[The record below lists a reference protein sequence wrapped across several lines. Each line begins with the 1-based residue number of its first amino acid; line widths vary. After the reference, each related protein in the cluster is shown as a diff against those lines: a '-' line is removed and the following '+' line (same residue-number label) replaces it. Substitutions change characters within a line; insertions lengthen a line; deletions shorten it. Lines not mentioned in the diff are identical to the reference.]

1 MRDDEIE
8 QRLRARPRDEP
19 EVDVDAV
26 LQGVLVRHR
35 RSEPA
40 GIGLGLI
47 AVAAAV
53 IVGVVLLRP
62 LAPTTTPAGLPADI
76 LAADLLRIAVSSGPP
91 QVRIDGR
98 DQGFDVDVATEV
110 GARLGVRVQ
119 MIAVD
124 PAEMVAR
131 RGSWDV
137 ALDPGTA
144 PAIADAPLLTG
155 RPYLWRSAA
164 ILAPPSAPIPGLEAL
179 ARTRLCVVDGS
190 LAADW
195 VANRLRLGPD
205 AVVTVAPPD
214 IDAVTGASLEACA
227 QRVREGGADAVAV
240 DWSYDALTP
249 PAGLAVSDIV
259 PFTLAST
266 AAVDTARPQAS
277 MLRAAVDAVLDDMR
291 ADGTLRRLSEH
302 RFAGNDFTVRP

>member
-1 MRDDEIE
+1 
-8 QRLRARPRDEP
+8 
-19 EVDVDAV
+19 
-26 LQGVLVRHR
+26 
-35 RSEPA
+35 
-40 GIGLGLI
+40 
-47 AVAAAV
+47 
-53 IVGVVLLRP
+53 
-62 LAPTTTPAGLPADI
+62 
-76 LAADLLRIAVSSGPP
+76 
-91 QVRIDGR
+91 
-98 DQGFDVDVATEV
+98 
-110 GARLGVRVQ
+110 
-119 MIAVD
+119 
-124 PAEMVAR
+124 
-131 RGSWDV
+131 
-137 ALDPGTA
+137 
-144 PAIADAPLLTG
+144 
-155 RPYLWRSAA
+155 
-164 ILAPPSAPIPGLEAL
+164 
-179 ARTRLCVVDGS
+179 VDGS